1 MDVQEILSSARNTL
15 TTKTVYAEPYE
26 KDGLTVIPAAKV
38 AGGGGGGSGQD
49 DEGQTGDGGGFGMM
63 ARPAGAY
70 IIKDGKVRWQPA
82 VDVNKIVM
90 TVGAVIATA
99 LITRAITAPWRA
111 RGKASRYAALRALK
125 TKGSAA
131 PSHAEV

>member
-1 MDVQEILSSARNTL
+1 MDVPEILSSARNTL
-15 TTKTVYAEPYE
+15 TTKTVYAEPFE

-70 IIKDGKVRWQPA
+70 VIKDGKVRWQPA

-90 TVGAVIATA
+90 TVGAVIVTA
-99 LITRAITAPWRA
+99 LITRAISAPSRA

-125 TKGSAA
+125 SRGAQLDA
-131 PSHAEV
+131 

>member
-1 MDVQEILSSARNTL
+1 
-15 TTKTVYAEPYE
+15 
-26 KDGLTVIPAAKV
+26 
-38 AGGGGGGSGQD
+38 
-49 DEGQTGDGGGFGMM
+49 MM

-82 VDVNKIVM
+82 VDVNKVIV
-90 TVGAVIATA
+90 TVGAVIVTA

-125 TKGSAA
+125 TRGPDAT
-131 PSHAEV
+131 P